1 MLSFFEKKHI
11 VVGFLWL
18 FAEFSAG
25 QVAGVVVNKS
35 QEPVEAVQIHVVGSE
50 RGAVSDNSGRFFLN
64 ATENEIL
71 EFSHVSYE
79 PVFLTVEKQFPD
91 TIFLRAVVN
100 ALEEVEVKPF
110 QPADVVK
117 ISSKTIDKLPVLLGE
132 RDVLK
137 YAATLPGIK
146 SLSALDAGIYVRGGS
161 GFDNAF
167 FVNDINIANP
177 RHVTGVL
184 STYDPYVLS
193 YSEIYKSGFPVKYN
207 GSLASYINMQPIGY
221 TPEVFSGEISLGLL
235 SSSLRSK
242 LKMGKKKKT
251 VAALSFRNSYFQY
264 AGKIINENREDNK
277 IPEYSFKDLTF
288 SLTSPINDR
297 WDLQI
302 FGMATVDDLPLMI
315 GERTQHNLNWDSQS
329 FVVKSR
335 KQLGNE
341 KELTISAG
349 GYQFHSEA
357 SSRSRV
363 DFFSSGNNNKYSF
376 NSLYQNSSGRLF
388 DYSFGISAVYSDFK
402 YFSGEE
408 DQDGDQNLFNYHL
421 LNSFAQVNYALS
433 EQLNLNLGLNGGL
446 YKQSMTQLTLDPRVK
461 LIYEGRAHKIWLD
474 YARTHQYERNLQVF
488 TISSPVDLQIP
499 IKEKAPTSDQLSGG
513 ISLSHERQWLFS
525 GALFYKRLSHIKDFA
540 RIDLTN
546 LSGDNMEMLSG
557 KGQAIG
563 TELGFEYRFRSVD
576 LRANYTLSDVKHQF
590 EGINDGRSFSPPY
603 DIRHDVFANIV
614 VQINRSLM
622 FTASWE
628 YKSGVVVTFPV
639 GVAVTKDLFD
649 KENALKM
656 IPVYKDRYNYRL
668 KPTHKLD
675 VTVRWEKQLS
685 KDVLKMDFGIYN
697 VYNQANDSFVYI
709 EPVRK
714 NDYYIRFE
722 PRSKVMLPFM
732 PFLSVTYCLN

>member
-1 MLSFFEKKHI
+1 VLSLFEKKYI

-25 QVAGVVVNKS
+25 QVAGVVVNKE
-35 QEPVEAVQIHVVGSE
+35 QEPIEAVQVLVVGSE
-50 RGAVSDNSGRFFLN
+50 RGTVSDESGVFSLRV
-64 ATENEIL
+64 TENEVL

-79 PVFLTVEKQFPD
+79 TAYITIGKQFPD
-91 TIFLRAVVN
+91 TVILRDEIN
-100 ALEEVEVKPF
+100 TLDEIEVMPF
-110 QPADVVK
+110 QTTDVVR
-117 ISSKTIDKLPVLLGE
+117 ISSKTIETLPVLLGE
-132 RDVLK
+132 RDILK

-167 FVNDINIANP
+167 YVNDINIANP

-184 STYDPYVLS
+184 SIYDPYVLS
-193 YSEIYKSGFPVKYN
+193 YSEIYKSGFSAKYN
-207 GSLASYINMQPIGY
+207 GSLASYINMQPTGY
-221 TPEVFSGEISLGLL
+221 IPEVYSGEVSLGLL
-235 SSSLRSK
+235 ASSLRSK
-242 LKMGKKKKT
+242 LKMGKDKKT

-288 SLTSPINDR
+288 SLTSPINDK

-302 FGMATVDDLPLMI
+302 FGMATADDLPLMI

-329 FVVKSR
+329 FVVKSLR
-335 KQLGNE
+335 KLGNE
-341 KELTISAG
+341 KNLTISAG

-363 DFFSSGNNNKYSF
+363 DLSSSGHNNKYSF
-376 NSLYQNSSGRLF
+376 NTLYQNSSGRLF
-388 DYSFGISAVYSDFK
+388 DYSFGISAVYSDFR
-402 YFSGEE
+402 YTSRE
-408 DQDGDQNLFNYHL
+408 DDTKAHQNSFNYHL
-421 LNSFAQVNYALS
+421 LNSFARINNALS
-433 EQLNLNLGLNGGL
+433 EKLNLELGLNGGL

-546 LSGDNMEMLSG
+546 LSGDDMEMLSG
-557 KGQAIG
+557 KGQAMG
-563 TELGFEYRFRSVD
+563 TELGFEYRFRPVAV
-576 LRANYTLSDVKHQF
+576 RANYTLSDVEHQF

-603 DIRHDVFANIV
+603 DIRHDFFANIV

-656 IPVYKDRYNYRL
+656 IPVYKDRHNYRL
-668 KPTHKLD
+668 KPTHRLD
-675 VTVRWEKQLS
+675 VTMRWEKQLR
-685 KDVLKMDFGIYN
+685 KDVLKLDFGIYN
-697 VYNQANDSFVYI
+697 AYNQANDSFVYI

-714 NDYYIRFE
+714 DDYYIRFE
-722 PRSKVMLPFM
+722 PRSKVLLPFM